1 MLKIFLNE
9 ISKVKYKG
17 RIDDSMYHGKVH
29 CDGRNTGDNGFF
41 LRFQQFAK
49 TINHI
54 NKYIVIMPGVQM
66 AMWQDKNTAKLI
78 LYSSFGLMSGRKKLQ
93 IPIFKDIFWGLVT
106 PFQN

>member
-17 RIDDSMYHGKVH
+17 RKDDSGYHGKGFKLS
-29 CDGRNTGDNGFF
+29 DGRNTGDNVFF

-54 NKYIVIMPGVQM
+54 NKYIVIMSGQEYR
-66 AMWQDKNTAKLI
+66 WQCGKT
-78 LYSSFGLMSGRKKLQ
+78 S
-93 IPIFKDIFWGLVT
+93 LVRSYT
-106 PFQN
+106 L